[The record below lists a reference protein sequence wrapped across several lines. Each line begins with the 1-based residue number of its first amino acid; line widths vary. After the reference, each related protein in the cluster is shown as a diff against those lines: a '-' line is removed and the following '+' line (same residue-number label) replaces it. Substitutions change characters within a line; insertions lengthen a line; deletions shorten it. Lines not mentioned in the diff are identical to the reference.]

1 MHPEGGVSSDW
12 CSQHHQDKREEIF
25 SQQNIHIN
33 ILPTEQC
40 WQQSVSFDNN
50 LNSTKYMNKT
60 YEPYCCKKHYLLV
73 KVL

>member
-33 ILPTEQC
+33 ILLTEQR
-40 WQQSVSFDNN
+40 WQQCVSFDNN
-50 LNSTKYMNKT
+50 LNSRTKHMNHIVV
-60 YEPYCCKKHYLLV
+60 KKHYLLV